1 MSFNL
6 GIRETSSSPLRKRF
20 VDYLGASEAEF
31 DDLASYFLFPEKHTE
46 LVRG

>member
-6 GIRETSSSPLRKRF
+6 GIYETISSPSRKRF
-20 VDYLGASEAEF
+20 VDYLGATEAEF
-31 DDLASYFLFPEKHTE
+31 DDLASYFLFPEKDTE